1 MTRRDLWPPAVAFQA
16 TADWPPR
23 DAAHVLVRP
32 QEMHAVE
39 QAMFAAG
46 MPVAALM
53 EKAALA
59 LSRRVLELV
68 QAGDAAMAT
77 GDAIVVLVGPGH
89 NGGDGLVLAREL
101 HQAGRRVAV
110 WSPFTSYKPLT
121 ASHLGYI
128 GKLGVEQL
136 DAPPVPGSGSLWI
149 DAVFG
154 LGQTRPLPEPV
165 GRLARAAAAARQTV
179 WAVDVPSGLH
189 DGSGRLLGACFR
201 CERTFCL
208 GLYKRGLLQPDAVA
222 AVGRLER
229 LDIGIPDWARAA
241 AAPPGRKQP
250 CGISRGDLH
259 QAPRPLPPLNGDK
272 YGRGRLLLMAGS
284 RRYPGAAVLTAAGA
298 DASGAGVVATW
309 MQPAVSA
316 KVHGM
321 HPHFLDATAGEA
333 GPCGTGPLAWEAL
346 PSLLRFDAVVLGPGI
361 DRLPFN
367 GAAWQPLQAFPGLLV
382 LDADGLNRLADH
394 PDGGP
399 VAWLGGR
406 NGPTWITPHEREF
419 ARLFP
424 QLSAGDTIDRAGEAA
439 ACCGVTVLL
448 KGPRTVVA
456 SPDGRT
462 WQLLEASA
470 EAARAG
476 FGDLLTGYAG
486 GCGAVAAAAGCLDCR
501 DLAMAALAHGAAG
514 CALVDEGWRGPS
526 ALAVQERLGRYPR

>member
-1 MTRRDLWPPAVAFQA
+1 MTRRDLWPPAAALQA
-16 TADWPPR
+16 AADWPQR
-23 DAAHVLVRP
+23 DAAHLLVRP

-46 MPVAALM
+46 MPIAALM

-59 LSRRVLELV
+59 LSRRVLEILR
-68 QAGDAAMAT
+68 ARDAAMAT
-77 GDAIVVLVGPGH
+77 GDTVVVLVGPGH

-101 HQAGRRVAV
+101 HLAGLRVAV

-121 ASHLGYI
+121 ASHLGYL
-128 GKLGVEQL
+128 GKLGVERL
-136 DAPPVPGSGSLWI
+136 DAPPVPGGGLWI

-154 LGQTRPLPEPV
+154 LGQTRPLPEPL
-165 GRLARAAAAARQTV
+165 GRLASAAAAARQTV

-189 DGSGRLLGACFR
+189 DGCGRLLGACFR

-208 GLYKRGLLQPDAVA
+208 GLYKRGLLQPDALA

-229 LDIGIPDWARAA
+229 LDIGIPGWSLAA
-241 AAPPGRKQP
+241 AASPGQQPP
-250 CGISRGDLH
+250 CGIGRADLRR
-259 QAPRPLPPLNGDK
+259 APRALPPLNGDK
-272 YGRGRLLLMAGS
+272 YGRGRLLVMAGS

-309 MQPAVSA
+309 MQRAVSA
-316 KVHGM
+316 QVHGR
-321 HPHFLDATAGEA
+321 HPHFLDATGGEA
-333 GPCGTGPLAWEAL
+333 TPCGDGPLAWEAL
-346 PSLLRFDAVVLGPGI
+346 PSPLRFDAVVLGPGI

-367 GAAWQPLQAFPGLLV
+367 STAWQPLQAFRGLLV
-382 LDADGLNRLADH
+382 LDADGLNRLAER

-406 NGPTWITPHEREF
+406 SGPTWITPHEREF

-424 QLSAGDTIDRAGEAA
+424 RLSAGDTIDRAGEAA

-462 WQLLEASA
+462 WQLLEAA
-470 EAARAG
+470 GEAARAG

-514 CALVDEGWRGPS
+514 CALADEGWRGPS
-526 ALAVQERLGRYPR
+526 ALAVQERLGRYPC